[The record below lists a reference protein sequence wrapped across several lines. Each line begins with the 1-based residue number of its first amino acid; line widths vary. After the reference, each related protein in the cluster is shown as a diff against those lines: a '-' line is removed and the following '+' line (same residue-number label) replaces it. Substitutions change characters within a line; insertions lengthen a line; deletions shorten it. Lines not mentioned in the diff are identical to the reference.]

1 MDFRTAMYE
10 FCSYIMLKSLSSL
23 DSSLTKSSFSAPFI
37 KSSASLQKLAAAS
50 TLQNISQCFVWETL
64 IESAV
69 ILFVHLESEFAKDK
83 EKYLKN
89 KPIDKIAQTLDFLLS
104 NDFQLT
110 KFSQQ
115 LKSVHK
121 ARLEGVKK
129 YIGSIFNEK
138 AINIVSISE
147 STASNTTIHINND
160 STEQDISP
168 TETLLIKKLL
178 EQNKMLLDSYFSQ
191 QTAIN
196 NNQSILNSNASN
208 QPNVNFNLNN
218 NNLEPEHAKAK
229 FKNLITK
236 LLTKLNQISINETHL
251 ENGTTP
257 PSLFYNRLPI
267 PMLHGNPDYVND
279 YNDLCARFQSD
290 SLNLINVHL
299 SKETESLENDLSS
312 LKDNNSEI
320 LNNELTNEI
329 KSQVSNSLKDEFT
342 DKEIKAKSK
351 TAQKWTVKTENQN
364 NSYYRKNNWS
374 YNSNQSYNSSNK
386 SHSTPKRSR
395 PNYNANYNNQ
405 NRNQYNRNKNNN
417 NNNNYQT
424 NENENN
430 NYNQSNEQSSSQN
443 ENSYYNNNN

>member
-1 MDFRTAMYE
+1 
-10 FCSYIMLKSLSSL
+10 
-23 DSSLTKSSFSAPFI
+23 
-37 KSSASLQKLAAAS
+37 
-50 TLQNISQCFVWETL
+50 
-64 IESAV
+64 
-69 ILFVHLESEFAKDK
+69 
-83 EKYLKN
+83 
-89 KPIDKIAQTLDFLLS
+89 LLS

-229 FKNLITK
+229 FKNLI
-236 LLTKLNQISINETHL
+236 
-251 ENGTTP
+251 
-257 PSLFYNRLPI
+257 
-267 PMLHGNPDYVND
+267 
-279 YNDLCARFQSD
+279 A
-290 SLNLINVHL
+290 
-299 SKETESLENDLSS
+299 
-312 LKDNNSEI
+312 
-320 LNNELTNEI
+320 
-329 KSQVSNSLKDEFT
+329 
-342 DKEIKAKSK
+342 
-351 TAQKWTVKTENQN
+351 
-364 NSYYRKNNWS
+364 
-374 YNSNQSYNSSNK
+374 
-386 SHSTPKRSR
+386 
-395 PNYNANYNNQ
+395 
-405 NRNQYNRNKNNN
+405 
-417 NNNNYQT
+417 
-424 NENENN
+424 
-430 NYNQSNEQSSSQN
+430 
-443 ENSYYNNNN
+443 

>member
-1 MDFRTAMYE
+1 MYE

-83 EKYLKN
+83 ENYLIN

-104 NDFQLT
+104 NDFLLT

-121 ARLEGVKK
+121 AKLEGVKK
-129 YIGSIFNEK
+129 SIGSIFNEK
-138 AINIVSISE
+138 ATNIVSISE
-147 STASNTTIHINND
+147 STASNTSIQINND

-229 FKNLITK
+229 FKNLIAK
-236 LLTKLNQISINETHL
+236 LLTKLNQIYINEVHL

-257 PSLFYNRLPI
+257 PSLCYNRLPI
-267 PMLHGNPDYVND
+267 PMLHGNLNYVND
-279 YNDLCARFQSD
+279 YNDLCSRFQSD

-299 SKETESLENDLSS
+299 SKETESLENDLS
-312 LKDNNSEI
+312 N
-320 LNNELTNEI
+320 
-329 KSQVSNSLKDEFT
+329 
-342 DKEIKAKSK
+342 
-351 TAQKWTVKTENQN
+351 
-364 NSYYRKNNWS
+364 
-374 YNSNQSYNSSNK
+374 
-386 SHSTPKRSR
+386 
-395 PNYNANYNNQ
+395 
-405 NRNQYNRNKNNN
+405 
-417 NNNNYQT
+417 
-424 NENENN
+424 
-430 NYNQSNEQSSSQN
+430 
-443 ENSYYNNNN
+443 